1 MLGIPLSDFLFLG
14 AALLAAG
21 AVTGVLA
28 GVFGV
33 GGGTVIVPVL
43 YELFRSLEV
52 PEAVRMPLCVGTS
65 LAVIIPTSIR
75 SFNTHY
81 SKGAVEMNFLRQWA
95 IPVVIGVVI
104 GSFIAR
110 YAPAVVFKV
119 VFVLVAGFSSVR
131 LMLGLDFKSKEEK
144 SPSRSAMI
152 VSGGMIG
159 AFSSLMGVGGGLLSN
174 LCMTYFHK
182 PIHQAIATSSGV
194 GVLVSI
200 PGAIGFMA
208 AGWSR
213 AAEYPD
219 VAVLQFPIAIGYVSL
234 LGLALFIPTSIVT
247 APFGA
252 RLAHK
257 LSKRTLQFSFGLFLF
272 LISVRYVISIV
283 Y

>member
-43 YELFRSLEV
+43 YELFRILEV

>member
-21 AVTGVLA
+21 AVTGILA

-43 YELFRSLEV
+43 YELFRILEV

-95 IPVVIGVVI
+95 IPVVIGVVM
-104 GSFIAR
+104 GSFVAR

-119 VFVLVAGFSSVR
+119 VFVIVAGFSSVR
-131 LMLGLDFKSKEEK
+131 LMLGLDFKSKEER

-159 AFSSLMGVGGGLLSN
+159 ACSSLMGVGGGLLSN

-200 PGAIGFMA
+200 PGAIGFMI

-252 RLAHK
+252 RLAHV

-272 LISVRYVISIV
+272 LVSLRYVISIV